1 MCDRNL
7 PISMEGSVE
16 STRKATG
23 TCPLAKKVRKMANAA
38 AEAFSNTGGC
48 SGLTPPYIGGRP
60 THPDQQALG
69 ARPGSTAGP
78 GG

>member
-1 MCDRNL
+1 MTSGVFFLGHTVCDRNL
-7 PISMEGSVE
+7 PTSMEGSVE

-48 SGLTPPYIGGRP
+48 SGLTPLYIGGRP
-60 THPDQQALG
+60 T
-69 ARPGSTAGP
+69 RPIVLFV
-78 GG
+78 